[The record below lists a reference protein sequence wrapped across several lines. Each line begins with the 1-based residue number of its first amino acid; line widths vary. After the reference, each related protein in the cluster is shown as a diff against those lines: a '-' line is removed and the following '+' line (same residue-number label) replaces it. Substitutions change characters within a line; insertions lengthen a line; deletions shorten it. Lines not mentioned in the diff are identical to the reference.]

1 MTSNRN
7 DIRKRPQTD
16 DLQRKMPFPEDN
28 NGSASKRSQI
38 NSSTAS
44 PSNATPP
51 ISSRD
56 PADKKV
62 SRASKVTDDDDDDD
76 EQAELTPEEAAQME
90 DLAKRLKEASK
101 MPSIELD
108 DILDPS
114 HPSNAKYFQ
123 KPTRQI
129 LRNQDGDSSSSYE
142 STSSEGESDSDD
154 EEEDDQDEDMADASN
169 HAGPLPRV
177 TAGQR
182 PNIHRIEKNSDILGR
197 LSAFLPK
204 MKDANE
210 ELQKEIA
217 AGRGKDLRLDEVDEN
232 DQGRVIEMVCASL
245 LSKLDIANCY
255 ALQNLGLGVLEETR
269 SGDEDVSSDEDNDH
283 KPAQESTTEQPQGPK
298 DSNVLGKLMG
308 KKEDDSE
315 KPTIQE
321 LND

>member
-1 MTSNRN
+1 
-7 DIRKRPQTD
+7 
-16 DLQRKMPFPEDN
+16 MPFPEDN

-154 EEEDDQDEDMADASN
+154 DEEEEEEDDQDEDMADASN

-232 DQGRVIEMVCASL
+232 DRGRVIEM
-245 LSKLDIANCY
+245 
-255 ALQNLGLGVLEETR
+255 NLGLGVLEETR